1 MNALTGSGSWSV
13 PPAMRRCTRPVVLC
27 WSANRATYC
36 ELCIRHVPRA
46 TEGPH
51 MVKVFLVDDHEVVR
65 RGLIDLLASDPELEI
80 IGEAGS
86 VSQAMARIPALQPD
100 VAVLDVRLPDGNG
113 IELCRD
119 LLSLLP
125 ELRCLMLTSFISDEA
140 MLEAILAGASGY
152 VVKDI
157 KGMELARAIK
167 DVGAGRS
174 LLDTRA
180 AAALMAKLRD
190 AAEHKDPL
198 SGLTDQERT
207 LLSLLSEGLTNR
219 QIAARMFLAE
229 KTVKNYV
236 SRLLAK
242 LGMERRTQAAVFAAN
257 LKQQSPSSDV
267 SPGWS
272 STTE

>member
-1 MNALTGSGSWSV
+1 MLLTKSGQ
-13 PPAMRRCTRPVVLC
+13 PEGLAMVT
-27 WSANRATYC
+27 
-36 ELCIRHVPRA
+36 
-46 TEGPH
+46 
-51 MVKVFLVDDHEVVR
+51 VFLVDDHEVVR
-65 RGLIDLLASDPELEI
+65 RGLVDLLASDPELEI

-86 VSQAMARIPALQPD
+86 VAEAMARVPALKPD

-119 LLSLLP
+119 LLSAVP
-125 ELRCLMLTSFISDEA
+125 ELRCLMLTSFTSDEA

-180 AAALMAKLRD
+180 AAALMAKLRSD
-190 AAEHKDPL
+190 AEHNDPL

-207 LLSLLSEGLTNR
+207 LLGLLSEGLTNR

-242 LGMERRTQAAVFAAN
+242 LGMERRTQAAVFASK
-257 LKQQSPSSDV
+257 LEQQSTSSTVLPDAP
-267 SPGWS
+267 PGWP
-272 STTE
+272 STTK